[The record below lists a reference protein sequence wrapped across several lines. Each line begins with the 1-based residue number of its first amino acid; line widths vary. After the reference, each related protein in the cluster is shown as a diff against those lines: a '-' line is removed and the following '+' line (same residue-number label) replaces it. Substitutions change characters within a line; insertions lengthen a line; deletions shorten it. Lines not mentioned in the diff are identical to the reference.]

1 MSNETLDWL
10 NTNILIGHTDKRGKA
25 WHYRASAQGAE
36 PNHYPG
42 PVPVADVQ
50 RRLFHWRVESG
61 PVMVHAGRHGLVR
74 AENRQA
80 IYADDTGDVLGV
92 FAEGYAIHQYQDWL
106 LDKVATILDDGLSIG
121 SAGLLRNRAQAWVSV
136 EIPDN
141 VTTPEGVEF
150 RPNLLAC
157 TSHDGSL
164 ATTYK
169 RVVTNVV
176 CDNTMSA
183 GLNESG
189 QVIKVKHSR
198 YGKFTVL
205 DARQALDMVMAV
217 ADDFA
222 AEVRQLCQVQ
232 VSDTAWRQ
240 FLLAHVPPGNTTR
253 SQTRASNERAELNR
267 LWDYDERVAPWRNT
281 GWGVVQAVNTYAH
294 HYGTVRGA
302 SRPERNFC
310 RAVTGTTDALDL
322 STTSTLDKVLAAA

>member
-1 MSNETLDWL
+1 MAWL
-10 NTNILIGHTDKRGKA
+10 NANVLIGHTDKRGKA

-42 PVPVADVQ
+42 PIPVADVQ
-50 RRLFHWRVESG
+50 RRLFNWRVESG
-61 PVMVHAGRHGLVR
+61 PVLVQAGRHGLVR
-74 AENRQA
+74 ANNRQA

-92 FAEGYAIHQYQDWL
+92 FADGYGIHQYPDWL
-106 LDKVATILDDGLSIG
+106 LDKVESILDGGLSIG
-121 SAGLLRNRAQAWVSV
+121 SAGLLRNRTQAWVSV
-136 EIPDN
+136 EVPDT
-141 VTTPEGVEF
+141 VRTPEGVQF

-183 GLNESG
+183 GLTESG
-189 QVIKVKHSR
+189 QVIKIKHSR
-198 YGKFTVL
+198 NSTLKVL
-205 DARQALDMVMAV
+205 DARKALEMVMTV

-222 AEVRQLCQVQ
+222 AEVQQLCRVTVTDAQ
-232 VSDTAWRQ
+232 WRQ
-240 FLLAHVPPGNTTR
+240 FLSAHVSDGDSKR

-267 LWDYDERVAPWRNT
+267 LWDYDERVSPWRNT
-281 GWGVVQAVNTYAH
+281 AWAVVQAVNTYTH

-302 SRPERNFC
+302 SRVERNLC
-310 RAVTGTTDALDL
+310 RVVDGHTDSLDL
-322 STTSTLDKVLAAA
+322 STITMLDKVLAAA